1 MDFRLMELVQN
12 CGESQAMVSAVVN
25 PRGSTA
31 RELDILCRLPVHLEI
46 V

>member
-1 MDFRLMELVQN
+1 MAQN
-12 CGESQAMVSAVVN
+12 CGKWQAMVLAVMN

-31 RELDILCRLPVHLEI
+31 RELDFLGSLPVHLNI